1 MIPSFQELPSQSTEL
16 NRIQSQVSKT
26 FDKITACP
34 LLDGI
39 LIEDVALTTSATNV
53 NHKLN
58 RAPLGWIV
66 VDNNANAVVYSS
78 AASLPKQ
85 YLTLTAS
92 AACTVSLW
100 VF

>member
-1 MIPSFQELPSQSTEL
+1 MIPSFQGLPSQSVEL
-16 NRIQSQVSKT
+16 NRIQGQVGKT

-58 RAPLGWIV
+58 RVPIGWIV
-66 VDNNANAVVYSS
+66 VNNNANAVVYSS

-92 AACTVSLW
+92 ASCTVSLW